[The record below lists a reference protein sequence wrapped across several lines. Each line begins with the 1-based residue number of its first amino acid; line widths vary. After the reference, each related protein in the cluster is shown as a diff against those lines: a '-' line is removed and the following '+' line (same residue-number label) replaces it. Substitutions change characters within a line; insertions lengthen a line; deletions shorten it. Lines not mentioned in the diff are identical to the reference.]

1 MQGVAEQFGHFKTY
15 FGQILSA
22 FNVIRWLKILVARAR
37 GRSIKQDNNKNV
49 NKPSK
54 KPLIIFLITVIGL
67 PWLMVKLIKIASQAP
82 VNQHLLIGSN
92 GERIDPNQLKFVRV
106 THDYTPPNDRKNLE
120 LDVKVGD
127 IIAVLKSDQD
137 WLNGRTRDGRIGWIP
152 KNFVNF
158 IE

>member
-1 MQGVAEQFGHFKTY
+1 M
-15 FGQILSA
+15 
-22 FNVIRWLKILVARAR
+22 
-37 GRSIKQDNNKNV
+37 
-49 NKPSK
+49 
-54 KPLIIFLITVIGL
+54 
-67 PWLMVKLIKIASQAP
+67 
-82 VNQHLLIGSN
+82 
-92 GERIDPNQLKFVRV
+92 
-106 THDYTPPNDRKNLE
+106 E